1 LQNIYPKDWAIVVL
15 SIGDPSRELNI
26 LDTKYLTQF
35 FSKKYCLKQAPS
47 IVLQKIDMERI
58 VNIIK

>member
-1 LQNIYPKDWAIVVL
+1 MATYQHIYHM
-15 SIGDPSRELNI
+15 
-26 LDTKYLTQF
+26 TKQE
-35 FSKKYCLKQAPS
+35 SLKMVQAPS

>member
-1 LQNIYPKDWAIVVL
+1 MEISDW
-15 SIGDPSRELNI
+15 
-26 LDTKYLTQF
+26 LDEKEEDGVD
-35 FSKKYCLKQAPS
+35 QAPS